1 MSLLKVDHL
10 EVSFRLPEARRIQA
24 VQDLS
29 FDIDTQR
36 ILGIVG
42 ESGSGKSVTAM
53 SLLRLLPRN
62 AEIRGR
68 VQFAGRN
75 LLE

>member
-10 EVSFRLPEARRIQA
+10 EVSFRLPEARRIAA

-29 FDIDTQR
+29 FEIDTQR

-42 ESGSGKSVTAM
+42 ESG
-53 SLLRLLPRN
+53 
-62 AEIRGR
+62 
-68 VQFAGRN
+68 
-75 LLE
+75 